1 MPRNTDDRPTTP
13 APGTYTIDAGRST
26 IAFTTRH
33 VFGLGAVDGTFALT
47 SGQVNIAAEPTLSS
61 ATAVIAADSFTTAS
75 GARDKVVRSPKYLD
89 TATHPHITFASNAV
103 QDTGTGYVLRGE
115 LTVKATAQPV
125 ELTFGQPEF
134 GAEGIRFSATTRID
148 RYAFGITADKGMT
161 ARHLTLSF
169 DILAVP
175 ATGNTPGE

>member
-1 MPRNTDDRPTTP
+1 MPHTTDAQPTTP
-13 APGTYTIDAGRST
+13 HPAPTPSTPTQHTIT
-26 IAFTTRH
+26 FTTRH

-47 SGQVNIAAEPTLSS
+47 SGQVNIAAEPTQSS
-61 ATAVIAADSFTTAS
+61 ATAVIAADTFTTSS

-89 TATHPHITFASNAV
+89 TATHPHITFASNGV

-125 ELTFGQPEF
+125 ELTVGQPEF

-148 RYAFGITADKGMT
+148 RYAFGITVDKGMT
-161 ARHLTLSF
+161 ARHLTLSL

-175 ATGNTPGE
+175 ATGNTTGE